1 MRAESHLP
9 GFDQSVEDK
18 VEEERLDEIARLIR
32 PVRAVAALLAVFRYL
47 IYIPPNGKE
56 LPFSPV
62 LAGILIAAVLLA
74 ANFISLAGSR
84 RGRKA
89 LLRNSVAELVIDS
102 AVVLAAL
109 ALTSYEGRNPGYAL
123 LMIPIFEAS
132 ARFGLRAAAATWLIT
147 GAGYAAISS
156 IMADITNRPAEP
168 GVLSYQLAAIF
179 IVVVMTGLLGDLT
192 ARQLNRAKRQ
202 AIFAD
207 RRSDLLKIAA
217 ESSRAMATLQTGQV
231 EDAILAGAMK
241 LGFEAVDVYMA
252 GESGKWQLNRH
263 IGLPSSYVPDP
274 TYVSDP
280 NIAEVGVVGE
290 VRTRGHT
297 VVIDHYQDR
306 EPALKEIVE
315 DGFNVVVGIPIW
327 RSGEIIGVLSVGTT
341 ASRHI
346 LPAEVECLEL
356 LAAQAG
362 AAFEA
367 VRHLDET
374 RGLEDRLAYEVS
386 HDHLTGLP
394 NRAWFL
400 ERLDESLNKGITSVL
415 VCDIDR
421 FKTINDSLGHQLG
434 DVLLDLIAAR
444 LLSLVG
450 SGGMV
455 ARIGADEFAIQ
466 LSGTTAET
474 AMDMAGAILD
484 GMTKPISLGHQE
496 LVISFSIGVASSE
509 DSPTIEATTLLR
521 DADLA
526 MYRAK
531 RAGRS
536 RCELFDLDLRA
547 RARRRMETETELRKA
562 LTQGGLTVAYQPVV
576 SLATGTIVSVE
587 ALARWHH
594 PVHGPIH
601 PDEFIPMAEET
612 GLIWDLGRSVL
623 SQACHEARGWRHI
636 LGEGSPRI
644 GVNLS
649 AVQLQDSK
657 CVAMVEEVLQSTGLD
672 ASSLVLEITE
682 GVVMSDS
689 AEVFETV
696 TNLANLGLRL
706 AVDDFGK
713 GWSSLAYLARYPFS
727 ELKIDSSFVKAVATR
742 TADRAIVASIVRL
755 AHELGLVVVAEGI
768 EDQSQLEELTQ
779 LGCDEGQG
787 FFLHR
792 PLAPLAMSSL
802 VQRLSF

>member
-1 MRAESHLP
+1 MRTESHLS
-9 GFDQSVEDK
+9 GFDKSVEEK
-18 VEEERLDEIARLIR
+18 VEEERLDEIARLLR
-32 PVRAVAALLAVFRYL
+32 PVRAVAALLVVFRYL
-47 IYIPPNGKE
+47 IYIPPNGRD

-62 LAGILIAAVLLA
+62 LAGILIASVLLA
-74 ANFISLAGSR
+74 ANLFSLVGSR
-84 RGRKA
+84 RGRKSLA
-89 LLRNSVAELVIDS
+89 RSSVIELVIDS
-102 AVVLAAL
+102 LITLSIL

-123 LMIPIFEAS
+123 LVIPVYEAS
-132 ARFGLRAAAATWLIT
+132 ARFGLRVAAITWLTT
-147 GAGYAAISS
+147 GASYAAISS
-156 IMADITNRPAEP
+156 IMAEVTDRPAEP
-168 GVLSYQLAAIF
+168 GILSYQLAAIL
-179 IVVVMTGLLGDLT
+179 VVVIMTGLLGDLT

-217 ESSRAMATLQTGQV
+217 ESSRAMTTLETGQV

-241 LGFEAVDVYMA
+241 LGFEAVDVFMA
-252 GESGKWQLNRH
+252 SDSGKWQLTRH
-263 IGLPSSYVPDP
+263 IGLPSS
-274 TYVSDP
+274 YVSDP

-290 VRTRGHT
+290 VRNRGHT
-297 VVIDHYQDR
+297 VVIDHHQDR
-306 EPALKEIVE
+306 EPALKEIIE
-315 DGFNVVVGIPIW
+315 AGFNVVVGIPIW

-474 AMDMAGAILD
+474 ALDMAGAILD
-484 GMTKPISLGHQE
+484 GMTEPISLGHQE
-496 LVISFSIGVASSE
+496 LVTSFSIGVASSE

-636 LGEGSPRI
+636 LGEDSPRI

-649 AVQLQDSK
+649 AIQLQDSK
-657 CVAMVEEVLQSTGLD
+657 CVAMVEEVLQSTGLR

-689 AEVFETV
+689 PEVLETV

-727 ELKIDSSFVKAVATR
+727 ELKIDSSFVKAMATR
-742 TADRAIVASIVRL
+742 PADRAIVASIIRL

-768 EDQSQLEELTQ
+768 EDQTQLEELTQ

-792 PLAPLAMSSL
+792 PLTPLAMSSL

>member
-9 GFDQSVEDK
+9 GFDKSVEEK
-18 VEEERLDEIARLIR
+18 VEEERLDEIARLLR
-32 PVRAVAALLAVFRYL
+32 PVRAVAALLVVFRYL
-47 IYIPPNGKE
+47 IYIPPNGRE

-62 LAGILIAAVLLA
+62 LAGILIASVLLA
-74 ANFISLAGSR
+74 ANLFSLVGSR
-84 RGRKA
+84 RGRKSLA
-89 LLRNSVAELVIDS
+89 RSSVIELVIDS
-102 AVVLAAL
+102 LITLSIL

-123 LMIPIFEAS
+123 LVIPVYEAS
-132 ARFGLRAAAATWLIT
+132 ARFGLRVAAITWLTT
-147 GAGYAAISS
+147 GASYAAISS
-156 IMADITNRPAEP
+156 IMAEVTDRPAEP
-168 GVLSYQLAAIF
+168 GILSYQLAAIL
-179 IVVVMTGLLGDLT
+179 VVVIMTGLLGDLT

-217 ESSRAMATLQTGQV
+217 ESSRAMTTLETGQV

-241 LGFEAVDVYMA
+241 LGFEAVDVFMA
-252 GESGKWQLNRH
+252 SDSGKWQLTRH
-263 IGLPSSYVPDP
+263 IGLPSS
-274 TYVSDP
+274 YVSDP

-290 VRTRGHT
+290 VRNRGHT
-297 VVIDHYQDR
+297 VVIDHHQDR
-306 EPALKEIVE
+306 EPALKEIIE
-315 DGFNVVVGIPIW
+315 AGFNVVVGIPIW

-474 AMDMAGAILD
+474 ALDMAGAILD
-484 GMTKPISLGHQE
+484 GMTEPISLGHQE
-496 LVISFSIGVASSE
+496 LVTSFSIGVASSE

-623 SQACHEARGWRHI
+623 SQACHEARGWRHT
-636 LGEGSPRI
+636 LGEDSPRI

-649 AVQLQDSK
+649 AIQLQDSK
-657 CVAMVEEVLQSTGLD
+657 CVAMVEEVLQSTGLR

-689 AEVFETV
+689 PEVLETV

-727 ELKIDSSFVKAVATR
+727 ELKIDSSFVKAIATR
-742 TADRAIVASIVRL
+742 PADRAIVASIIRL

-768 EDQSQLEELTQ
+768 EDQAQLEELTQ

-792 PLAPLAMSSL
+792 PLTPLAMSSL